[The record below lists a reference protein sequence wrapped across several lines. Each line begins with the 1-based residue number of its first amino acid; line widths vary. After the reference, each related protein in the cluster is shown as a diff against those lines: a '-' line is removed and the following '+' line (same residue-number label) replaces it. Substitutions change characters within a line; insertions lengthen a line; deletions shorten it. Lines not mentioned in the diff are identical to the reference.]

1 MINQVELN
9 ISKRSKDMELY
20 VMPWKPDADVYGE
33 AAGMMCD
40 GRVLDLV
47 VTHGDGVFTWE
58 VVDGCDS
65 LAGDTAT
72 SAAEARRAAEA
83 AGRRAFI
90 RAA

>member
-1 MINQVELN
+1 
-9 ISKRSKDMELY
+9 MELY
-20 VMPWKPDADVYGE
+20 VMPWKRDADVYGE

-40 GRVLDLV
+40 DRVLDLV
-47 VTHGDGVFTWE
+47 VTYCADGTFSWE
-58 VVDGCDS
+58 VVDGCDGIDS
-65 LAGDTAT
+65 GTAA

>member
-1 MINQVELN
+1 
-9 ISKRSKDMELY
+9 MELY
-20 VMPWKPDADVYGE
+20 IMPWKRDAGVYGE

-47 VTHGDGVFTWE
+47 VTYREDGTFFWE
-58 VVDGCDS
+58 VVDDNSTNKRIASG
-65 LAGDTAT
+65 TAT

>member
-1 MINQVELN
+1 M
-9 ISKRSKDMELY
+9 DLY

-33 AAGMMCD
+33 TAGLACD
-40 GRVLDLV
+40 DRVLDLV
-47 VTHGDGVFTWE
+47 VTHGDKTFPWE

-65 LAGDTAT
+65 IASGTAT
-72 SAAEARRAAEA
+72 SADEARRAAEV